1 MKQELTINNID
12 TPGSMKKEFNTTK
25 SNFCNYS
32 IANKVNILSYL
43 KMLFFCFHFFDIYIN

>member
-32 IANKVNILSYL
+32 IANKVNILSYF
-43 KMLFFCFHFFDIYIN
+43 KNALFYFHFFDIDIN